1 MRSSERQTL
10 KGYDM
15 KKISAVISALVMCI
29 CIFTGCD
36 GSHTITGSWQLTG
49 AITIDGHTLSADDIG
64 EMSIE
69 VTEEGDVNIVYGGD
83 ERISLWSKDKELFT
97 LESLL
102 SKLDGDTISI
112 PIPELGTLTFTKK

>member
-1 MRSSERQTL
+1 
-10 KGYDM
+10 M
-15 KKISAVISALVMCI
+15 KRISAVIFALVMCI
-29 CIFTGCD
+29 SMFTGCD
-36 GSHTITGSWQLTG
+36 VSHTITGSWQLTG

-83 ERISLWSKDKELFT
+83 ERISLWSRDKELFT

-102 SKLDGDTISI
+102 SKLEGDTISI